1 MKDERETPGRE
12 RFLPLEALFNVR
24 DLGGYAA
31 AGGRR
36 VKWGLLYRAG
46 DLHELIPGDQAVLEE
61 RGIKTIV
68 DFRGQDERDDAPDHD
83 LATVAQN
90 RWLPIDAGSLFSL
103 AELKTSDAME
113 TLMGELYRALA
124 EKAQDQYREF
134 FSLLGDA
141 GNLPLLFHCS
151 AGKDRTGFGAA
162 LILSAL
168 GVEREQI
175 YDDYLLSAQGLKG
188 KYASLVAASPYL
200 EPAFSVR
207 RSYLAAAFEW
217 IEGTY
222 GDMETYLAAL
232 GADPERL
239 RRFYTE

>member
-1 MKDERETPGRE
+1 MKDEREMPGQQ

-46 DLHELIPGDQAVLEE
+46 DLHELTPGDRAVLEE

-68 DFRGQDERDDAPDHD
+68 DFRGQAERDYAPDCD
-83 LATVAQN
+83 LVTVAQN

-113 TLMGELYRALA
+113 TLMGELYIALA
-124 EKAQDQYREF
+124 EKAQDPYREF
-134 FSLLGDA
+134 FSLLQED
-141 GNLPLLFHCS
+141 GNPPLLFHCS

-168 GVEREQI
+168 GVGREQI
-175 YDDYLLSAQGLKG
+175 YEDYLLSCQGLG
-188 KYASLVAASPYL
+188 AKYASQVAASPYL

-207 RSYLAAAFEW
+207 RSYLTAAFDW
-217 IEGTY
+217 IENAY
-222 GDMETYLAAL
+222 GGMEPYLAVL

-239 RRFYTE
+239 RRLYTE

>member
-1 MKDERETPGRE
+1 MKDERE
-12 RFLPLEALFNVR
+12 RFVPLEALFNVR

-46 DLHELIPGDQAVLEE
+46 DLNELTARDRAVLEE

-68 DFRGQDERDDAPDHD
+68 DFRSQDERDSAPDCD
-83 LATVAQN
+83 LSTVALN
-90 RWLPIDAGSLFSL
+90 RWLPIDAGSFFSL
-103 AELKTSDAME
+103 AELRTSDAME
-113 TLMGELYRALA
+113 ALMEELYRALA
-124 EKAQDQYREF
+124 DKSRDQYREF
-134 FSLLGDA
+134 FALLEDA
-141 GNLPLLFHCS
+141 ENLPLLFHCS

-168 GVEREQI
+168 GVDREQI

-207 RSYLAAAFEW
+207 RSYLTAAFEL
-217 IEGTY
+217 
-222 GDMETYLAAL
+222 MEKTRGGVESYLAGL

-239 RRFYTE
+239 RRLYTE